1 MPLMPVLEWATD
13 LAASS
18 ACLSASGEAI
28 SGLLAPLRTAMPMPE
43 RARSRR
49 LAATTLPRLI
59 RSSTASAV
67 RMARSPPAPAS
78 SSLSRPFADPQVI
91 MDLVPVLRSNSGT
104 SSSITDFM
112 PLVQRTFIAA
122 LLCVSPSRPSEE
134 ERSPSFGL
142 DQHPAVL
149 DHGLVGLDRH
159 HAGRQHHRAGLDVEL
174 AVVERALDHVAL
186 DETFGEQARPVGAVV
201 VDDVELAV
209 QVEDCNRQVRRIDL
223 QRGPGR
229 DLVGSAE
236 IDTGRHAFAPR

>member
-18 ACLSASGEAI
+18 ARLSASGEAM

-91 MDLVPVLRSNSGT
+91 MHLVPVLRSNSGT
-104 SSSITDFM
+104 SSSITDFK

-122 LLCVSPSRPSEE
+122 LLRVSSPTAVTRGLDP
-134 ERSPSFGL
+134 RVHLLRRNFFAKRMDCRVKPGNDQQRHVFPSFGL
-142 DQHPAVL
+142 DQHPPAL

-159 HAGRQHHRAGLDVEL
+159 HAGRRHHRAGLDVEL
-174 AVVERALDHVAL
+174 AVVERAL
-186 DETFGEQARPVGAVV
+186 
-201 VDDVELAV
+201 
-209 QVEDCNRQVRRIDL
+209 
-223 QRGPGR
+223 
-229 DLVGSAE
+229 
-236 IDTGRHAFAPR
+236 

>member
-18 ACLSASGEAI
+18 ARLSASGEAI

-59 RSSTASAV
+59 RSSIASAV
-67 RMARSPPAPAS
+67 RMARSPPAPVS

-91 MDLVPVLRSNSGT
+91 MHFVPVLRSNSGT
-104 SSSITDFM
+104 SSRITDFK

-122 LLCVSPSRPSEE
+122 LLAFFPSLS
-134 ERSPSFGL
+134 SPSFGL
-142 DQHPAVL
+142 DQHPAAL

-159 HAGRQHHRAGLDVEL
+159 HAGWRHHRAGLDIEL

-186 DETFGEQARPVGAVV
+186 DEAFGQQARPVGAVV

-209 QVEDCNRQVRRIDL
+209 HVEDGDRQVRRIDL

-229 DLVGSAE
+229 DLVGAAE
-236 IDTGRHAFAPR
+236 IDTGRHAFTPR

>member
-18 ACLSASGEAI
+18 ARLSASGEAI

-49 LAATTLPRLI
+49 LAATTLPPLI

-78 SSLSRPFADPQVI
+78 SSLSRPFADPQV
-91 MDLVPVLRSNSGT
+91 MTDLVPVLRSNSGT

-112 PLVQRTFIAA
+112 PLVQRTFIVA
-122 LLCVSPSRPSEE
+122 LLRVSPPSDHRR
-134 ERSPSFGL
+134 RSPSVGL
-142 DQHPAVL
+142 DQHPAAL

-159 HAGRQHHRAGLDVEL
+159 HAGRRHHRAGLDVEL
-174 AVVERALDHVAL
+174 AVVERTLDHVAL

-201 VDDVELAV
+201 VDDVKLAV
-209 QVEDCNRQVRRIDL
+209 QVEDGDRQIRRIDL

-229 DLVGSAE
+229 DLVGATE
-236 IDTGRHAFAPR
+236 IDTGRHAFTPR